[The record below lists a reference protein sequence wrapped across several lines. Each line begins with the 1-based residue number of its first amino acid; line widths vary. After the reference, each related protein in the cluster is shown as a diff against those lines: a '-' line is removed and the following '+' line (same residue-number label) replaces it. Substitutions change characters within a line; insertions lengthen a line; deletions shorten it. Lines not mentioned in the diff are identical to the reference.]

1 MNIFPEV
8 LIHYGQLL
16 LALLVFFLTGR
27 LVRWRLGITDRF
39 FAELF
44 FSAFIGMTA
53 WIALYAIIKSGGRTI
68 NILWILPAAYFLYQY
83 RPTQDT
89 VRKPFL
95 GFEITAHHIGVLL
108 LGTLLCYGWEAYF
121 FFWPGG
127 AMKYHIPYGDNIY
140 YACVITGLLQTGQ
153 ENAFSLD
160 NLLLNSESVLLPY
173 HYYEL
178 WLAAICSGW
187 GYLPPLASLMVI
199 VSPIFYFLVIISL
212 LALAGEVYTMRWQYI
227 TIAFCA
233 LFAFGIFIDFYQ
245 NIPLLYNTELI

>member
-8 LIHYGQLL
+8 LLHYGQLL

-27 LVRWRLGITDRF
+27 LVRWRLGITDNF

-44 FSAFIGMTA
+44 FSTFIGMTT

-68 NILWILPAAYFLYQY
+68 NILWILPATYFLYQY

-95 GFEITAHHIGVLL
+95 GFEITAHHIGAVL

-127 AMKYHIPYGDNIY
+127 PMKYHIPYGDNIF
-140 YACVITGLLQTGQ
+140 YARIAIGLIKSGTEDLFNIDSFILNDSNVI
-153 ENAFSLD
+153 SI
-160 NLLLNSESVLLPY
+160 PY
-173 HYYEL
+173 HYYEIWFSAL
-178 WLAAICSGW
+178 WADLFDA
-187 GYLPPLASLMVI
+187 PPLVGLI
-199 VSPIFYFLVIISL
+199 LVSSPMFYFLVMVGVVSC
-212 LALAGEVYTMRWQYI
+212 R
-227 TIAFCA
+227 
-233 LFAFGIFIDFYQ
+233 
-245 NIPLLYNTELI
+245 